1 MGIRHNCVPRSA
13 KFMVIVSHL
22 YRPLLVRVEFFASIM
37 DLAEDIAEEDLKTLS
52 FNIPVLSEYAK
63 ALDKQVK
70 RRYIEKIS
78 VVGVDPVS
86 IPSEQFDPECLP
98 QIESTDLLGYL
109 VLETSFYTRQQF
121 KAYKSLEAFNHMASG
136 FVTSV
141 RDCKISNKHVVVA
154 KVRHSQRMNDP
165 LVNIWIIADNDGTI
179 LSTHCLGCK
188 AGLAESCSHIAS
200 VLFYIEAWIRINGK
214 LACTQVKCTWLLPT
228 FVNEVP
234 YARVRNID
242 FSSAKKL
249 KENLDAKIDC
259 LTESNIEEVFSH
271 QQGQAETRRPN
282 VLSPSQA
289 EMMSLFEKLNNCK
302 LKPVTLSLTAKYA
315 DHL

>member
-1 MGIRHNCVPRSA
+1 
-13 KFMVIVSHL
+13 
-22 YRPLLVRVEFFASIM
+22 M
-37 DLAEDIAEEDLKTLS
+37 DLAEDKAEEDLKTLS

-70 RRYIEKIS
+70 GRYLEKIS

-98 QIESTDLLGYL
+98 QIEATDLLGYL

-121 KAYKSLEAFNHMASG
+121 KAYKSLEAFNQMVSG

-141 RDCKISNKHVVVA
+141 RGCKISNKHVVVA

-165 LVNIWIIADNDGTI
+165 LVNIWIIAESDGTI

-249 KENLDAKIDC
+249 KENLDARIDC
-259 LTESNIEEVFSH
+259 LTESNIKDVFSP
-271 QQGQAETRRPN
+271 QQGISNLGLLFWSTVARSHLPFMGIPIVCSFSVFCYQNNGVKEPTRSEFP
-282 VLSPSQA
+282 
-289 EMMSLFEKLNNCK
+289 
-302 LKPVTLSLTAKYA
+302 TAKFKIFA
-315 DHL
+315 DD